1 MKMFIVKKKEIEK
14 VKIEEER
21 ELLRIYKESED
32 DIIGRIIK
40 KERELVEEEKGM
52 EIIEKKW
59 SMRVDRWKS

>member
-59 SMRVDRWKS
+59 RMRVDRWKS